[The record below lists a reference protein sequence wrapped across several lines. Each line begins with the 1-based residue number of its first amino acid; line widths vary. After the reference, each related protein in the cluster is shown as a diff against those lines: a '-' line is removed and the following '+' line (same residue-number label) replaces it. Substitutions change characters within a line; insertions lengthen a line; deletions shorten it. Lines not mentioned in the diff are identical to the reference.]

1 MGLEVIGD
9 LRVGS
14 RLLSKKT
21 AGAFGR
27 FAFQ

>member
-9 LRVGS
+9 LRVDS
-14 RLLSKKT
+14 RLSIQET